1 MRESSR
7 TKRLTGIF
15 FALKRAMHDRLKRS
29 SAVDAASMPR
39 LAVLGLVK
47 QHGEATMKD
56 VASFLC
62 VAPPSATAL
71 VEGIAA
77 AGLLTRRQDPRD
89 RRSVRLRLTPKGER
103 ALSTGMRKAGAVM
116 TRMFGRLSAREQD
129 QLIALLEKLLV

>member
-1 MRESSR
+1 MRESTR
-7 TKRLTGIF
+7 TRRLTGIF
-15 FALKRAMHDRLKRS
+15 LALKRAMHERLKRS
-29 SAVDAASMPR
+29 GAIEPASMPR

-56 VASFLC
+56 VAGFLC

-71 VEGIAA
+71 VDAVAG
-77 AGLLTRRQDPRD
+77 AGLLTRRQDPKD

-103 ALSTGMRKAGAVM
+103 ALATGMRRVGAVM
-116 TRMFGRLSAREQD
+116 TRMFGRLDAREQD